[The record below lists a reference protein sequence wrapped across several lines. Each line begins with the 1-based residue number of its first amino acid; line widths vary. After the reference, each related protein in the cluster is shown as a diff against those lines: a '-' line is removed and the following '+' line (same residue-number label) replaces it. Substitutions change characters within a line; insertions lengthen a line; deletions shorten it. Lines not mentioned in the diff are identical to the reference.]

1 MSFKTL
7 TFIGLAA
14 ISAYAGN
21 KSYSQ
26 DFSALYK
33 SNEIIVGEFQEILQ
47 NSNLKGSI
55 LIYNTRTNTLYSNDF
70 EWAKVGRL
78 PASTFK
84 IPNSLIAL
92 ETGIVKNDSS
102 ILKWSGKKREMAI
115 WESDL
120 TLKQAFHLSCVPCY
134 QELARKIGLVRMKQ
148 FTSKFQYGN
157 LFFDNDNLDKFWLEG
172 ESKISQFQQIEF
184 LKAIYEDRLPVSKRT
199 TRIVKR
205 MMVMDTINDYV
216 LSGKTGWSVRNNTNN
231 GWFVGY
237 IEKPNNHLFF
247 AVNVEPKD
255 GNDTQNF
262 LTARKQV
269 LINAIEAL
277 EKKTNSQNFEGD
289 ENEIQIILDNIKSF
303 SEYYIS
309 GNYDALANAYCKE
322 AVILPPG
329 ADIIKGREA
338 IKQRWTLPEGVSV
351 PFHKI
356 TPTEIS
362 IKGSLAYD
370 IGYYEGTTIK
380 RNGDKVNFKGKY
392 IIVWKKEDGDWKI
405 YADAWNQIN

>member
-14 ISAYAGN
+14 ISVYAGN

-55 LIYNTRTNTLYSNDF
+55 LIYESKGKNLYSNDF

-102 ILKWSGKKREMAI
+102 ILKWNGKKREMAI

-157 LFFDNDNLDKFWLEG
+157 LFFDND
-172 ESKISQFQQIEF
+172 
-184 LKAIYEDRLPVSKRT
+184 
-199 TRIVKR
+199 
-205 MMVMDTINDYV
+205 
-216 LSGKTGWSVRNNTNN
+216 
-231 GWFVGY
+231 
-237 IEKPNNHLFF
+237 
-247 AVNVEPKD
+247 
-255 GNDTQNF
+255 
-262 LTARKQV
+262 
-269 LINAIEAL
+269 
-277 EKKTNSQNFEGD
+277 
-289 ENEIQIILDNIKSF
+289 
-303 SEYYIS
+303 
-309 GNYDALANAYCKE
+309 
-322 AVILPPG
+322 
-329 ADIIKGREA
+329 
-338 IKQRWTLPEGVSV
+338 
-351 PFHKI
+351 
-356 TPTEIS
+356 IS
-362 IKGSLAYD
+362 I
-370 IGYYEGTTIK
+370 
-380 RNGDKVNFKGKY
+380 NFG
-392 IIVWKKEDGDWKI
+392 
-405 YADAWNQIN
+405 

>member
-1 MSFKTL
+1 
-7 TFIGLAA
+7 
-14 ISAYAGN
+14 
-21 KSYSQ
+21 
-26 DFSALYK
+26 
-33 SNEIIVGEFQEILQ
+33 
-47 NSNLKGSI
+47 
-55 LIYNTRTNTLYSNDF
+55 
-70 EWAKVGRL
+70 
-78 PASTFK
+78 
-84 IPNSLIAL
+84 
-92 ETGIVKNDSS
+92 
-102 ILKWSGKKREMAI
+102 
-115 WESDL
+115 
-120 TLKQAFHLSCVPCY
+120 
-134 QELARKIGLVRMKQ
+134 
-148 FTSKFQYGN
+148 
-157 LFFDNDNLDKFWLEG
+157 
-172 ESKISQFQQIEF
+172 
-184 LKAIYEDRLPVSKRT
+184 
-199 TRIVKR
+199 
-205 MMVMDTINDYV
+205 MVMDTINDYV

-237 IEKPNNHLFF
+237 IEKPNNHLFS

-255 GNDTQNF
+255 GKDTQNF

-269 LINAIEAL
+269 LINAIEEL

-338 IKQRWTLPEGVSV
+338 IKQRWKLPEGVSV
-351 PFHKI
+351 PYHKI

-362 IKGSLAYD
+362 VKGSLAYD

-392 IIVWKKEDGDWKI
+392 VIVWKKEDGDWKI
-405 YADAWNQIN
+405 YADAWNQIY